1 MELSDEIFM
10 AQALLL
16 AEGGIGHVAPNPM
29 VGALLVYKEV
39 VIGRGYHQQYGE
51 AHAEVNC
58 FNAVQDD
65 QKHLIPKSTLYV
77 TLEPCSHHGKTPPCS
92 DRIINEGVKRVVVAV
107 QDPHSKV
114 DGKGIQQLIDAGI
127 EVKLGILEAEARFQN
142 RRFFSF
148 HERNRPYVILKWAQ
162 TADHF
167 IGNVDSTR
175 LLITDHEVNKQVHQW
190 RAEEQA
196 ILVGTDTALK
206 DDPLLTNRLAPG
218 KSPLRVVLDFNSRL
232 PLSLHLFQDG
242 LPTLVINHERDD
254 TSGSVQYIKMPKE
267 KNSMTDVLSQL
278 YTLNIQSVLVEG
290 GAKLLT
296 SFIQDELWD
305 EMRVIT
311 NESML
316 LGKGLASPNMPNQ
329 IQPSAEI
336 VIGDS
341 RLHYYYRST

>member
-58 FNAVQDD
+58 FNSVQDD
-65 QKHLIPKSTLYV
+65 QKYLIPKSTLYV

-92 DRIINEGVKRVVVAV
+92 DRIINEGIKRVVVAV

-148 HERNRPYVILKWAQ
+148 HEQNRPYVILKWAQ
-162 TADHF
+162 TADCF

-175 LLITDHEVNKQVHQW
+175 LLVTDQEANKLVHQW

-254 TSGSVQYIKMPKE
+254 TSGSVRYIKMPKE
-267 KNSMTDVLSQL
+267 KNSMTDVLSRL
-278 YTLNIQSVLVEG
+278 YALNIQSVLVEG
-290 GAKLLT
+290 GAKLLA
-296 SFIQDELWD
+296 SFIQEELWD

-316 LGKGLASPNMPNQ
+316 LGKGLASPSMPNQ

-341 RLHYYYRST
+341 RLHYYYRSI

>member
-16 AEGGIGHVAPNPM
+16 AEGGIGHVAPNPL

-39 VIGRGYHQQYGE
+39 VIGRGYHQNYGE

-58 FNAVQDD
+58 FNSVKDD
-65 QKHLIPKSTLYV
+65 QKHLINKSTLYV

-92 DRIINEGVKRVVVAV
+92 DRIIKEGVKRVVVAV
-107 QDPHSKV
+107 QDPHTKV

-167 IGNVDSTR
+167 MGNVDSTR

-196 ILVGTDTALK
+196 ILIGTDTALL

-218 KSPLRVVLDFNSRL
+218 KSPLRVVLDFNARL
-232 PLSLHLFQDG
+232 PSSLHLFQDG
-242 LPTLVINHERDD
+242 LPTLVINHDRDE

-267 KNSMTDVLSQL
+267 MNSVAGVLSRL
-278 YTLNIQSVLVEG
+278 YSLNIQSVLVEG
-290 GAKLLT
+290 GVKLLT

-316 LGKGLASPNMPNQ
+316 LGKGLASPSMPNQ
-329 IQPSAEI
+329 IHPSAEI
-336 VIGDS
+336 VIGHS
-341 RLHYYYRST
+341 RLHYYYRSR

>member
-1 MELSDEIFM
+1 MELSDELFM

-58 FNAVQDD
+58 FNSVQDD

-142 RRFFSF
+142 RRFFCF
-148 HERNRPYVILKWAQ
+148 HDRNRPYVMLKWAQ
-162 TADHF
+162 TLDHF
-167 IGNVDSTR
+167 IGNFDSTR
-175 LLITDHEVNKQVHQW
+175 LLITDQQVNKQVHQW

-218 KSPLRVVLDFNSRL
+218 KSPLRVVLDFNLRL
-232 PLSLHLFQDG
+232 PLSLRIFQDG
-242 LPTLVINHERDD
+242 LPTFVINHDRDD
-254 TSGSVQYIKMPKE
+254 SSGSVQYIKISKE
-267 KNSMTDVLSQL
+267 KKSLVDILQRL
-278 YTLNIQSVLVEG
+278 YELNIHSVLVEG
-290 GAKLLT
+290 GAKLLS
-296 SFIQDELWD
+296 SFIQEELWD
-305 EMRVIT
+305 EIRLIT
-311 NESML
+311 NESLL
-316 LGKGLASPNMPNQ
+316 LGNGVASPTIPKQ
-329 IQPSAEI
+329 VQPSAEI
-336 VIGDS
+336 ILGYARV
-341 RLHYYYRST
+341 HYYYRSI